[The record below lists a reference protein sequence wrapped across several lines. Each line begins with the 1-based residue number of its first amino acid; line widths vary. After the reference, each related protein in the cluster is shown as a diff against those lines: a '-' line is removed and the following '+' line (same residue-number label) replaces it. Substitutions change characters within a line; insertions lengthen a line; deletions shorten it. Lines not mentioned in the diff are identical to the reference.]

1 MTVAEIRNGH
11 PVTRNVPV
19 TQQPQQL
26 MAERIRQIW
35 SYFVVG
41 LGLIATVA
49 WMALLGW
56 MLYRAVLMLA

>member
-11 PVTRNVPV
+11 PAARDVPV
-19 TQQPQQL
+19 TQQQQIL

-35 SYFVVG
+35 SYFVVS
-41 LGLIATVA
+41 LGLAATIA

-56 MLYRAVLMLA
+56 VLYRAVLMLA

>member
-1 MTVAEIRNGH
+1 MTVAEIRSGH
-11 PVTRNVPV
+11 PAARDVPV
-19 TQQPQQL
+19 TQQQQKL